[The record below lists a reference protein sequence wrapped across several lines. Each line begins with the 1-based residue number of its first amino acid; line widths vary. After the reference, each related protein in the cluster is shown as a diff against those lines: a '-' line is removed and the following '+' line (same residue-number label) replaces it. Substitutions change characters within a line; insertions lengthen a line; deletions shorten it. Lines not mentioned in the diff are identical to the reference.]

1 MQAAPQQQ
9 TGTRFVYSFDEA
21 IHGGRELL
29 GGKGVGLAEMA
40 HLNVPVPA
48 GFTITT
54 DACRAYMAAGGDLPP
69 GLEIEVE
76 EHIRRLEHAT
86 GSTFGDPFNPLLV
99 SVRSG
104 AAISMP
110 GMMDTILDLG
120 LNDET
125 ALGVAAATRNGR
137 FAYDS
142 YRRLIQ
148 MYGEVVEG
156 IDSHAF
162 EQALDALKQR
172 RGFSSDV
179 ELAATDLLE
188 LIESYHAIYEHEAG
202 HGFPLD
208 AHDQL
213 LGAIR
218 AVFDSWNSPRA
229 RVYRQTYE
237 IPDDLGTAV
246 NVMQMVFGNKGDDC
260 ATGVCFSRD
269 PSTGERGTLRRV
281 PGQRSGGGRRRGH
294 PAAPTAR

>member
-1 MQAAPQQQ
+1 MKTAPQPQ
-9 TGTRFVYSFDEA
+9 TDTRFVYSFDEA

-40 HLNVPVPA
+40 HLDVPVPA

-54 DACRAYMAAGGDLPP
+54 DACRAYMTAGGDLPP
-69 GLEIEVE
+69 GLELEIA

-86 GSTFGDPFNPLLV
+86 GANFGDPFNPLLV

-125 ALGVAAATRNGR
+125 ALGLAAATGNGR

-156 IDSHAF
+156 IDPHAF
-162 EQALDALKQR
+162 EQALEELKQR

-188 LIESYHAIYEHEAG
+188 LIDRYHEIYEAEAG
-202 HGFPLD
+202 RRFPAD
-208 AHDQL
+208 AHEQL
-213 LGAIR
+213 LRAVR
-218 AVFDSWNSPRA
+218 AVFELLGLPACACLPADLRDPGRAGHRRQRDADGVREQGRRLRDRRLLQPRSLDGRA
-229 RVYRQTYE
+229 R
-237 IPDDLGTAV
+237 P
-246 NVMQMVFGNKGDDC
+246 
-260 ATGVCFSRD
+260 
-269 PSTGERGTLRRV
+269 LRRV